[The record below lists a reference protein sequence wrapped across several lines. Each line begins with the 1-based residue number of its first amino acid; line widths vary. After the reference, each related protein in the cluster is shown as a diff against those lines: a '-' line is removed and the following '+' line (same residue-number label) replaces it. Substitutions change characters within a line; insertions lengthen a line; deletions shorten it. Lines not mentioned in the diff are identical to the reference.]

1 MGVGGYTY
9 PVHLSVFFNKHGGL
23 SQIHLSLNQS
33 QIALNELFQIK
44 YSTQQLHQDKKI

>member
-9 PVHLSVFFNKHGGL
+9 SVHLSVFFNKHGGL

-44 YSTQQLHQDKKI
+44 